1 MLLRIGG
8 LVVSFN
14 AKAQRRSGAK
24 RSKNLCVSA
33 SWRLGVKILPL
44 VALVLVSL
52 ACDAT
57 AIPAT
62 PIPAPTARID
72 PSPTSEPDDTGWQA
86 LGNGV
91 ELRRLRVTDAN
102 GTSNRL
108 WLARLDPARV
118 LFRVLYDQAN
128 PRLVSEWFDTAKS
141 LLVVN
146 AGYFTEDHHATGL
159 VISDG
164 VRSGKSYTGFGGM
177 FAVQGDRVQVRWLVA
192 RPYDPTESLRQAVQ
206 AFPMLVHSGGRPG
219 VTEDDGNLA
228 RRTVVGQDRRGR
240 IVFLVSPD
248 LFFTLKSL
256 STFLVASDLEL
267 DTALNLDGGT
277 SSGLML
283 AGRAGP
289 TGTDSWVKVPAVIVA
304 EAR

>member
-1 MLLRIGG
+1 VI
-8 LVVSFN
+8 SFS
-14 AKAQRRSGAK
+14 AKAQGCKDAK
-24 RSKNLCVSA
+24 RSKNHSVLA
-33 SWRLGVKILPL
+33 SWRLGVRILPL

-57 AIPAT
+57 AT
-62 PIPAPTARID
+62 PVTPVPTFTTRID
-72 PSPTSEPDDTGWQA
+72 PSPTSEPDDTGWKA
-86 LGNGV
+86 LRNGV
-91 ELRRLRVTDAN
+91 ELRRLRVTDVN

-118 LFRVLYDQAN
+118 RFRVLYDQAN
-128 PRLVSEWFDTAKS
+128 PRLVSEWFDAAKA

-146 AGYFTEDHHATGL
+146 AGYFTEDHHSTGL

-192 RPYDPTESLRQAVQ
+192 RPYNPAEALRQAVQ
-206 AFPMLVHSGGRPG
+206 AFPMLVHSGGKPG

-248 LFFTLKSL
+248 SFFTLKNL
-256 STFLVASDLEL
+256 SAFLVASDLEL

-283 AGRAGP
+283 AGPDGP
-289 TGTDSWVKVPAVIVA
+289 TGVDSWVKVPAVIVA

>member
-1 MLLRIGG
+1 VI
-8 LVVSFN
+8 SFN
-14 AKAQRRSGAK
+14 ARAQGRKDVK
-24 RSKNLCVSA
+24 RIGNLGVPA
-33 SWRLGVKILPL
+33 SWRLGVRILPL
-44 VALVLVSL
+44 VALALVSL

-57 AIPAT
+57 AT
-62 PIPAPTARID
+62 PVTPVPTPTIRID
-72 PSPTSEPDDTGWQA
+72 PSPTSEPDDTGWKA
-86 LGNGV
+86 LSNGV

-108 WLARLDPARV
+108 WLTRLDPARV
-118 LFRVLYDQAN
+118 RFRVLYDQAN
-128 PRLVSEWFDTAKS
+128 PRLMSEWFGAAKA

-146 AGYFTEDHHATGL
+146 AGYFTEDYHATGL

-164 VRSGKSYTGFGGM
+164 VRSGKSYAGFGGM
-177 FAVQGDRVQVRWLVA
+177 FAVRTDRVEVRWLVA
-192 RPYDPTESLRQAVQ
+192 KPYNAAEPLRQAVQ
-206 AFPMLVHSGGRPG
+206 AFPMLVHSGGKPG

-248 LFFTLKSL
+248 SFFTLKNL
-256 STFLVASDLEL
+256 SAFLAASDLEL

-283 AGRAGP
+283 AGPNGP
-289 TGTDSWVKVPAVIVA
+289 TGVDSWVKVPSVIVA

>member
-1 MLLRIGG
+1 MFLRVVARCKKQGAGYVSHHAPRLAHYLL
-8 LVVSFN
+8 L
-14 AKAQRRSGAK
+14 
-24 RSKNLCVSA
+24 A
-33 SWRLGVKILPL
+33 SCLLPFL
-44 VALVLVSL
+44 ASL
-52 ACDAT
+52 ACASGT
-57 AIPAT
+57 T
-62 PIPAPTARID
+62 PTFTPVAPTARLV
-72 PSPTSEPDDTGWQA
+72 PSPTSEPDDPGWQA

-118 LFRVLYDQAN
+118 RFRVLYDQAN
-128 PRLVSEWFDTAKS
+128 PRLVSEWFGAAKA

-159 VISDG
+159 VISEG

-177 FAVQGDRVQVRWLVA
+177 FAVRTDRVEVRWLVA
-192 RPYDPTESLRQAVQ
+192 RPYSPAEPLRQAVQ
-206 AFPMLVHSGGRPG
+206 AFPMLVHSGGKPG
-219 VTEDDGNLA
+219 VAEDDGNLA

-248 LFFTLKSL
+248 SFFTLKNL
-256 STFLVASDLEL
+256 SAFLVASDLEL

-283 AGRAGP
+283 AGPDGP
-289 TGTDSWVKVPAVIVA
+289 TGVDSWVKVPSVIVA

>member
-1 MLLRIGG
+1 M
-8 LVVSFN
+8 
-14 AKAQRRSGAK
+14 
-24 RSKNLCVSA
+24 
-33 SWRLGVKILPL
+33 
-44 VALVLVSL
+44 
-52 ACDAT
+52 
-57 AIPAT
+57 
-62 PIPAPTARID
+62 
-72 PSPTSEPDDTGWQA
+72 GWQA

-91 ELRRLRVTDAN
+91 ELRRLRVTDTN

-118 LFRVLYDQAN
+118 RFRVLYAQAN
-128 PRLVSEWFDTAKS
+128 PRLVSEWFDTARP

-164 VRSGKSYTGFGGM
+164 ARSGKSYTGFGGM
-177 FAVQGDRVQVRWLVA
+177 FAVQDDRAQVRWLVA
-192 RPYDPTESLRQAVQ
+192 RPYNPAEPLRQAAQ
-206 AFPMLVHSGGRPG
+206 AFPMLVHSGGKPG

-240 IVFLVSPD
+240 IVFIVSPD
-248 LFFTLKSL
+248 SFFTLKSL
-256 STFLVASDLEL
+256 SAFLVASDLEL

-283 AGRAGP
+283 AGRDGP
-289 TGTDSWVKVPAVIVA
+289 TGVDSWVKVPSVIVA

>member
-1 MLLRIGG
+1 VI
-8 LVVSFN
+8 SFS
-14 AKAQRRSGAK
+14 AKAQRRNGAK
-24 RSKNLCVSA
+24 KSKNLCVSA

-44 VALVLVSL
+44 VILALVPL
-52 ACDAT
+52 ACFSEV
-57 AIPAT
+57 T
-62 PIPAPTARID
+62 PTFTPVAPTARPV
-72 PSPTSEPDDTGWQA
+72 PSPTVESDDTGWKA
-86 LGNGV
+86 LGNGI

-118 LFRVLYDQAN
+118 RFRVLYDQAN

-159 VISDG
+159 VISDS

-192 RPYDPTESLRQAVQ
+192 RPYNPAEPLSQAVQ
-206 AFPMLVHSGGRPG
+206 AFPMLVHSGGKPG
-219 VTEDDGNLA
+219 VTEDDGSLA

-248 LFFTLKSL
+248 LFFTLKNL
-256 STFLVASDLEL
+256 SAFLVASDLEL

-283 AGRAGP
+283 AGRDGP
-289 TGTDSWVKVPAVIVA
+289 TGVDSWVKVPAVIVA